1 MEIEDLE
8 AEARK
13 LILPRWDEA
22 VALDL
27 GLTLL
32 DFAHARGLPVVIDIR
47 DASRTYFH
55 AALPGATPQN
65 DLWARRKSA
74 TALAFHEASLLVG
87 KRMAA
92 KSQTVA
98 DHGLSPET
106 HATHGGAI
114 PVVAAGAGVVAAATV
129 SGLPQ
134 VEDHA
139 LVAEAL
145 AALIERMGE

>member
-1 MEIEDLE
+1 MEIETLID
-8 AEARK
+8 EARG
-13 LILPRWDEA
+13 LALPRWDET

-27 GLTLL
+27 GLLL
-32 DFAHARGLPVVIDIR
+32 LAAARERGLSVVIDIR
-47 DASRTYFH
+47 DAARTYFH

-74 TALAFHEASLLVG
+74 TALAFHEASLLVS
-87 KRMAA
+87 RRLA
-92 KSQTVA
+92 KAGQTVA

-106 HATHGGAI
+106 HAVHGGSV
-114 PVVAAGAGVVAAATV
+114 PVRVDGAGVVAAATV

-139 LVAEAL
+139 LVVEAL
-145 AALIERMGE
+145 KLLVGRMSG

>member
-8 AEARK
+8 TEAQH
-13 LILPRWDEA
+13 LVLPRWDEG

-32 DFAHARGLPVVIDIR
+32 DLAHGRGLPVVIDIR
-47 DASRTYFH
+47 DTARTYFH
-55 AALPGATPQN
+55 AALPGATPLN

-74 TALAFHEASLLVG
+74 TALTFHAASLLVG
-87 KRMAA
+87 KRMAD
-92 KSQTVA
+92 KGRTVA
-98 DHGLSPET
+98 DDGLS
-106 HATHGGAI
+106 HADYAVHGGSV

-139 LVAEAL
+139 LVVEAL
-145 AALIERMGE
+145 RALIERMAG